1 MKSYSNDSPESLAR
15 VLAMAIVSDG
25 SLDARELTVLDDLEA
40 YALLGMDRSAFLR
53 VARDF
58 CGDLARREGDS
69 ISLLAPDVFD
79 PVVNAVT
86 RPEHRKLIARL
97 LIAVVGADQLHAQQE
112 RTLVN
117 AVLRRW
123 KISLEELA
131 QWDEMDAV
139 LKAVAG

>member
-1 MKSYSNDSPESLAR
+1 MKSYPKDSPESLAR

-25 SLDARELTVLDDLEA
+25 RLDARELTVLDDLEA
-40 YALLGMDRSAFLR
+40 YALLGLDRNAFMR

-58 CGDLARREGDS
+58 CGDLARREGNS

-79 PVVNAVT
+79 PVVDGVT
-86 RPEHRKLIARL
+86 RLENRRLVARL
-97 LIAVVGADQLHAQQE
+97 LIAVVGADQVHEQQE

-117 AVLRRW
+117 AVLQRW
-123 KISLEELA
+123 KMSLEDLA
-131 QWDEMDAV
+131 SWREIDPI